1 MASIHA
7 GLSVPRP
14 SRRRVSFSPQGGIS
28 RMPGYFNETKPPYP
42 PRRWKRVV
50 LPKELPSL
58 REGSTETPA
67 DQESETLPTEIKPS
81 SEPPTERVYNVAP
94 AFNFAAARAHN
105 LSESTVSLCQED
117 DLVEM
122 MKHSLH
128 LATQAPSIIS
138 KEDTPSI
145 MSKDDLASKVRDT
158 SSSYG
163 SKDDDLVRA
172 RSPASPPSLNTL
184 NETNLSRYSEGND
197 QLSNLHSSPR
207 PNTPCSTLHDAADEA
222 AATANEWK
230 SEPRLEISTCD
241 GLDLDKSEEEEEVL
255 PSDSVSQCR
264 APPDVIQRCPRCQC
278 SSRATFES
286 TRAIKS
292 QYDGGGDA
300 SGFESPQFGT
310 KLHPINFG
318 DKFQSKKR
326 KPSTISLKSISSHIP
341 KKAKKLKIFANDIIQ
356 EGTIRFNKLKSK
368 LKKQNDHSRS
378 NFEAWKANRR
388 RARPGDPIKGKP
400 QPSYAMF
407 NLEKSVHGNK
417 DDWWKEGVRRYRA
430 PSWMVFGVGAQPAV

>member
-7 GLSVPRP
+7 GLPVPRP
-14 SRRRVSFSPQGGIS
+14 SRRRVSFYPQGGVS
-28 RMPGYFNETKPPYP
+28 RMPG
-42 PRRWKRVV
+42 RWKRVV

-58 REGSTETPA
+58 REGSTETPT
-67 DQESETLPTEIKPS
+67 DQQPETLPVEIKPS
-81 SEPPTERVYNVAP
+81 SEPSTECDYNVAP
-94 AFNFAAARAHN
+94 AFHFAPPRVHN
-105 LSESTVSLCQED
+105 LSESTVSYHQED

-122 MKHSLH
+122 MKYSLH
-128 LATQAPSIIS
+128 LATQAPSIMS
-138 KEDTPSI
+138 KEDA
-145 MSKDDLASKVRDT
+145 ASKVRDT

-207 PNTPCSTLHDAADEA
+207 PNSPCSTIHDAAAEEA
-222 AATANEWK
+222 AATVNEWK
-230 SEPRLEISTCD
+230 SEPRPEITTYD
-241 GLDLDKSEEEEEVL
+241 QLDLDKGEEEEEVL
-255 PSDSVSQCR
+255 PSDSASQCR
-264 APPDVIQRCPRCQC
+264 APPEVIQRCPKCQC

-300 SGFESPQFGT
+300 AGFESPQFGT

-318 DKFQSKKR
+318 DKFGQKR
-326 KPSTISLKSISSHIP
+326 KPSARSLKGISSQIP
-341 KKAKKLKIFANDIIQ
+341 KKAKRFKSFANGIIQ

-368 LKKQNDHSRS
+368 LKKQNEHSRS

-417 DDWWKEGVRRYRA
+417 DEWWKEGVRRYRA
-430 PSWMVFGVGAQPAV
+430 PSWMVFGTGAQAAV

>member
-7 GLSVPRP
+7 AMPAPRP

-28 RMPGYFNETKPPYP
+28 RMPG
-42 PRRWKRVV
+42 RWKRVV

-58 REGSTETPA
+58 REGSNETPT
-67 DQESETLPTEIKPS
+67 DQQPEPLPAEIKPN
-81 SEPPTERVYNVAP
+81 SEPPTECIYNVTPTFHFAP
-94 AFNFAAARAHN
+94 ARVHN
-105 LSESTVSLCQED
+105 LSETSVPYCQED

-122 MKHSLH
+122 MKQSLH
-128 LATQAPSIIS
+128 LATQTPSIIS
-138 KEDTPSI
+138 KDDAS
-145 MSKDDLASKVRDT
+145 SKIRET

-163 SKDDDLVRA
+163 STNDDLVRA

-207 PNTPCSTLHDAADEA
+207 PNSPSSTIHDVVEEA
-222 AATANEWK
+222 AATVNEWK
-230 SEPRLEISTCD
+230 SEPRPELTTYD
-241 GLDLDKSEEEEEVL
+241 QLDLDKGEEEEEVL

-264 APPDVIQRCPRCQC
+264 SPADVMKRCPRCQC
-278 SSRATFES
+278 SRRTTFES

-300 SGFESPQFGT
+300 AGFESPQFGT
-310 KLHPINFG
+310 KLHPINFEN
-318 DKFQSKKR
+318 KFGHKR
-326 KPSTISLKSISSHIP
+326 KSSLKSISDQIP
-341 KKAKKLKIFANDIIQ
+341 KKAKKLKVFANDIIQ
-356 EGTIRFNKLKSK
+356 GGTIRFNKLKSK
-368 LKKQNDHSRS
+368 LKKQNEHNRS

-388 RARPGDPIKGKP
+388 RARPADPIKGKP

-417 DDWWKEGVRRYRA
+417 DDWWNEGVRRYRA
-430 PSWMVFGVGAQPAV
+430 PSWMVFGS